1 MKETLPQDWPR
12 VSIVMPSFNQ
22 VEYIERAILSVLEQD
37 YPDLELIVI
46 DGGSTDG
53 SVELIRKYEDRLS
66 YWVSEKDRGQS
77 HAINKGLQRA
87 SGEWVGWQNSDD
99 LFLPG
104 GIRAMVTRARRSPAA
119 GLVIGDMRLI
129 DQNDQSIRV
138 MRYVTPTYRSL
149 LAEGMVLTN
158 QSALW
163 RRRMHEQ
170 IGWLDESLHFG
181 FDFEWFLR
189 LLKAAQAVHV
199 PFVVG
204 CLRLHEQTKTALR
217 QPDFAREY
225 AQISQG
231 REVGGLVRYGYV
243 MRRLALYACQGNLG
257 YLVRGAVR
265 RVLRNQY

>member
-1 MKETLPQDWPR
+1 MSMTEGGWPR
-12 VSIVMPSFNQ
+12 VSIVMPSYNQ
-22 VEYIERAILSVLEQD
+22 VDYIERAIVSVLEQD

-53 SVELIRKYEDRLS
+53 SVEVIRKYETRLA

-77 HAINKGLQRA
+77 HAINKGLQHA

-104 GIRAMVTRARRSPAA
+104 GIRAMVSRARCCPTA

-129 DQNDQSIRV
+129 DRHGNCIRD
-138 MRYVTPTYRSL
+138 MCYVTPTYRSV

-163 RRRMHEQ
+163 RRRLHEQ

-189 LLKAAQAVHV
+189 LLKTTPGVHV
-199 PFVVG
+199 PAVVG

-225 AQISQG
+225 AQIRQG
-231 REVGGLVRYGYV
+231 REVGRLRRHAYA
-243 MRRLALYACQGNLG
+243 MRRLALYACQGRLG